1 MDSSK
6 RIMHFNAR
14 YFLLKDKIDKN
25 KLEVKHRSTDIMR
38 SHDLKKPKQG
48 THFRVFHGALMDIS
62 EHYYAP
68 HDHNNVLRYP
78 SMHRGIL

>member
-1 MDSSK
+1 
-6 RIMHFNAR
+6 MHFNAR

-38 SHDLKKPKQG
+38 SHILKKPKQG

-62 EHYYAP
+62 EHYY
-68 HDHNNVLRYP
+68 DHEERNNMYTKLFP
-78 SMHRGIL
+78 Q